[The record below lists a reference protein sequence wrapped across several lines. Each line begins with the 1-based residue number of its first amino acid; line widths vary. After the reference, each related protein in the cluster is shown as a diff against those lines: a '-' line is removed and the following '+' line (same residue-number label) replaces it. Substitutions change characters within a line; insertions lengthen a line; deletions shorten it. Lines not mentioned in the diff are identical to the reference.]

1 MTGLPPPVEP
11 CVPFLWLAPIVIV
24 QGKNIKV
31 HMGNQIAFPEIENI
45 LRVIEVIYMENKQI
59 IQQISTICDNLPTK
73 MKWAK
78 EEQHKTNQQVID
90 STGLSESMVKKFFS
104 GHLTGPSIYDVTA
117 IAIDLDL
124 SLDELME
131 LSPPKQDQSAEI
143 ERLKTEISHKE
154 ELISE
159 KDNAISRLEERSRM
173 MERELFA
180 VRSSWRRITYGAAGL
195 ATLFGACLMI
205 YVFLDMKNPNLGL
218 FRGTRSSPIVYAA
231 AFAIAGVCLFVCR
244 KMVKKRMEQKK
255 NANDTH

>member
-1 MTGLPPPVEP
+1 MTGLPPVEP

-117 IAIDLDL
+117 IAIDLGL

-131 LSPPKQDQSAEI
+131 ISTPAKDQSAEI
-143 ERLKTEISHKE
+143 EQLKTQLAHKE
-154 ELISE
+154 ELLAE
-159 KDNAISRLEERSRM
+159 KDRAISRLEERSHM
-173 MERELFA
+173 IEKELYA

-218 FRGTRSSPIVYAA
+218 FRGTRSSPVVYAA
-231 AFAIAGVCLFVCR
+231 AFAIAGVCLLVCR
-244 KMVKKRMEQKK
+244 KMVKRRMEQKK

>member
-1 MTGLPPPVEP
+1 M
-11 CVPFLWLAPIVIV
+11 
-24 QGKNIKV
+24 
-31 HMGNQIAFPEIENI
+31 
-45 LRVIEVIYMENKQI
+45 IYMENKQI

-117 IAIDLDL
+117 IAIDLGL

-143 ERLKTEISHKE
+143 ERLKTQVAHKE
-154 ELISE
+154 ELLAE
-159 KDNAISRLEERSRM
+159 KDRAISRLEERSHM
-173 MERELFA
+173 IEKELYA

-218 FRGTRSSPIVYAA
+218 FRGTRSSPVVYAA

-244 KMVKKRMEQKK
+244 KLVKKRMEQKK